1 MTKPKYETWFM
12 EGTLEPGFHYVELA
26 DDFSDLEEKL
36 IYYQQHAGEAKRI
49 IENANNYVKQFL
61 DRKQEHL
68 IGLLVMQKYFEKTG
82 QLRSS

>member
-26 DDFSDLEEKL
+26 DDYSDLEEKL
-36 IYYQQHAGEAKRI
+36 IYYREHAGEAKRI
-49 IENANNYVKQFL
+49 IENANNYVNQFL

-82 QLRSS
+82 QLSP